1 MIRLA
6 LVVLLL
12 SACPTGGPK
21 IRYQT
26 THGIEVAGETIP
38 AQADVERW
46 TLEVVNAIG
55 VAACPELANV
65 TASAA
70 LTMLR
75 YSADRKRAVRLLWQ
89 DPPFATGRFLQ
100 AGSGPGFKHELTHS
114 LLDAIGVPW
123 SEAGHHEVMKRC
135 DVP

>member
-1 MIRLA
+1 MTRIALA
-6 LVVLLL
+6 ALLL
-12 SACPTGGPK
+12 CACPAGGPQ
-21 IRYQT
+21 IRYRT
-26 THGIEVAGETIP
+26 AHGIDVAGETLP

-46 TLEVVNAIG
+46 TVEVANA
-55 VAACPELANV
+55 VRAAECPELRDV

-70 LTMLR
+70 LAMLR
-75 YSADRKRAVRLLWQ
+75 YSADRGRAIRLLWQ
-89 DPPFATGRFLQ
+89 DPPFASGRFLQ

-123 SEAGHHEVMKRC
+123 NETGHHEVMQRC